1 MNENT
6 ATTVGQIHA
15 ESTSSEEKKP
25 QEPVT
30 VSMKKLIA
38 GVGTVFA
45 GVIEM
50 LEALEP
56 HVAQHLVDVAVQH
69 TADEKKSTDVKS
81 AQLRS
86 DPTAGS
92 VSEHSEEIEKEPVA
106 KADAQTDTAAAVS
119 EKLPDEE
126 SQNAGSDTTAMNT
139 VTEDDLTKII
149 VRKIKQNRSNN
160 EKIGAI
166 LRTYGVS
173 KVSELPVSKYEAFLT
188 DVSQL

>member
-1 MNENT
+1 MN
-6 ATTVGQIHA
+6 
-15 ESTSSEEKKP
+15 ESTSNASDQSQNENSMQDGQAP

-56 HVAQHLVDVAVQH
+56 HVAHHLVDVAVQNA
-69 TADEKKSTDVKS
+69 ADRKKSVEPEAVQPRDERGSNTVSGPAADAEKN
-81 AQLRS
+81 
-86 DPTAGS
+86 S
-92 VSEHSEEIEKEPVA
+92 VSEDADQKDVSAPVVMDRHKEAEQQATPEV
-106 KADAQTDTAAAVS
+106 AAV
-119 EKLPDEE
+119 
-126 SQNAGSDTTAMNT
+126 NT

>member
-6 ATTVGQIHA
+6 ATSVGQVQA
-15 ESTSSEEKKP
+15 EGTSFEEQKP

-56 HVAQHLVDVAVQH
+56 HVAQHLVNVAAQH
-69 TADEKKSTDVKS
+69 TADEKSTDVKS
-81 AQLRS
+81 AQLGS

-92 VSEHSEEIEKEPVA
+92 VFEHPEETVKEPVA
-106 KADAQTDTAAAVS
+106 EADAQTDTAARVS
-119 EKLPDEE
+119 EELPGEE
-126 SQNAGSDTTAMNT
+126 KQDAGSDTTAVNT

>member
-6 ATTVGQIHA
+6 AKTVGQIHA
-15 ESTSSEEKKP
+15 EGTSLEEQKP

-69 TADEKKSTDVKS
+69 TADEKNTDVKS
-81 AQLRS
+81 AQSGS
-86 DPTAGS
+86 DPAAGS
-92 VSEHSEEIEKEPVA
+92 VFEHPEETVKELVA
-106 KADAQTDTAAAVS
+106 EADAQTDAAAGVS
-119 EKLPDEE
+119 EELPGEKN
-126 SQNAGSDTTAMNT
+126 QNAVPDTPAVNT

>member
-6 ATTVGQIHA
+6 ATTAGQIQT
-15 ESTSSEEKKP
+15 EGTSFEEQKP

-69 TADEKKSTDVKS
+69 TADEKSTDVKS
-81 AQLRS
+81 AQLGS

-92 VSEHSEEIEKEPVA
+92 VFEHPEETVKEPVA
-106 KADAQTDTAAAVS
+106 EADAQTDTAAGVS
-119 EKLPDEE
+119 EELPGEE
-126 SQNAGSDTTAMNT
+126 KQDAGYDTTAVNT
-139 VTEDDLTKII
+139 VTENDLTKII

-166 LRTYGVS
+166 LRAYGVS

>member
-6 ATTVGQIHA
+6 ATVGQIHA
-15 ESTSSEEKKP
+15 EGTSLEEQQP
-25 QEPVT
+25 QEAVT

-38 GVGTVFA
+38 DVGTVFA

-69 TADEKKSTDVKS
+69 TADEKSTDVKS
-81 AQLRS
+81 VQSRC

-92 VSEHSEEIEKEPVA
+92 VSEHSEETVKEPVA
-106 KADAQTDTAAAVS
+106 EADAQTDTAAGVS
-119 EKLPDEE
+119 EEKQD
-126 SQNAGSDTTAMNT
+126 AGSDTTAMNT

>member
-6 ATTVGQIHA
+6 ATTIGQIQA
-15 ESTSSEEKKP
+15 EGTSFEEQKP

-38 GVGTVFA
+38 GVGTVFV

-56 HVAQHLVDVAVQH
+56 HVAQHLVDVAVQY

-81 AQLRS
+81 AQLGS

-106 KADAQTDTAAAVS
+106 EADAQTDTAAAVS
-119 EKLPDEE
+119 EKLSGEE
-126 SQNAGSDTTAMNT
+126 SQDAVSDTTAVNT

>member
-6 ATTVGQIHA
+6 ATTVGQIQA
-15 ESTSSEEKKP
+15 EGTSREEQKP

-45 GVIEM
+45 GVVEM
-50 LEALEP
+50 LEAMEP

-69 TADEKKSTDVKS
+69 TTDEKKSRDLKS
-81 AQLRS
+81 IQPGCA
-86 DPTAGS
+86 PTAGS
-92 VSEHSEEIEKEPVA
+92 VSEYPEEIEKESVA
-106 KADAQTDTAAAVS
+106 EADAQTDTAAGVS
-119 EKLPDEE
+119 EELPGEN
-126 SQNAGSDTTAMNT
+126 SQDAGSDTTAVNT

>member
-15 ESTSSEEKKP
+15 EGTSFEEQKP

-56 HVAQHLVDVAVQH
+56 HVAQHLLEVAVQH
-69 TADEKKSTDVKS
+69 TADEKSTDVKS
-81 AQLRS
+81 VQS
-86 DPTAGS
+86 GCDPTVGS
-92 VSEHSEEIEKEPVA
+92 VSEHSEETVKEPVA
-106 KADAQTDTAAAVS
+106 EADAQSDTAAGVS
-119 EKLPDEE
+119 DEPPGEEKQD
-126 SQNAGSDTTAMNT
+126 AGSDTTAVNT

>member
-15 ESTSSEEKKP
+15 EGTSFEEQKP

-69 TADEKKSTDVKS
+69 TADEKNTDVKS
-81 AQLRS
+81 VQSGYA
-86 DPTAGS
+86 PTAGS
-92 VSEHSEEIEKEPVA
+92 VFEHPEETVKEPVA
-106 KADAQTDTAAAVS
+106 EADAQTDTAAGVS
-119 EKLPDEE
+119 EELPGKEKQDAE
-126 SQNAGSDTTAMNT
+126 SDTTAVNT

>member
-15 ESTSSEEKKP
+15 EGTSLEEQKP

-30 VSMKKLIA
+30 ISMKKLIA

-69 TADEKKSTDVKS
+69 TADEKSTDVKS
-81 AQLRS
+81 VQS
-86 DPTAGS
+86 GCDPTVGS
-92 VSEHSEEIEKEPVA
+92 VSEHSEETVKEPVA
-106 KADAQTDTAAAVS
+106 EADAQSDTAAGVS
-119 EKLPDEE
+119 DEPPGEEKQD
-126 SQNAGSDTTAMNT
+126 AGSDTTAVNT

>member
-15 ESTSSEEKKP
+15 EGTSFEEQKP

-69 TADEKKSTDVKS
+69 TVDEKKSTDVVS
-81 AQLRS
+81 AQS
-86 DPTAGS
+86 GYASTAGS
-92 VSEHSEEIEKEPVA
+92 VFEHPEETVKEPVA
-106 KADAQTDTAAAVS
+106 EADTQTDTAARVS
-119 EKLPDEE
+119 EELPCEE
-126 SQNAGSDTTAMNT
+126 KQDAGSDTTAVNT

>member
-6 ATTVGQIHA
+6 ATTVAQIHA
-15 ESTSSEEKKP
+15 EGTSLEEQQP
-25 QEPVT
+25 QEAVT

-56 HVAQHLVDVAVQH
+56 HVAQHLVDVAIQH

-81 AQLRS
+81 AQSEYDR
-86 DPTAGS
+86 TAGS
-92 VSEHSEEIEKEPVA
+92 VSEHSEEIVKEPVA
-106 KADAQTDTAAAVS
+106 EADTQTDTAAGVS
-119 EKLPDEE
+119 EEPPGEE
-126 SQNAGSDTTAMNT
+126 KQDAGSDTTAVNT

>member
-15 ESTSSEEKKP
+15 EGTSLEEQKP

-38 GVGTVFA
+38 GVGTVFT

-69 TADEKKSTDVKS
+69 TADEKKSTDMKP
-81 AQLRS
+81 AQS
-86 DPTAGS
+86 GYVPAAGS
-92 VSEHSEEIEKEPVA
+92 VSEHSEQIVKEPVA
-106 KADAQTDTAAAVS
+106 EADAQTDTAAAVS
-119 EKLPDEE
+119 EKLSGEE
-126 SQNAGSDTTAMNT
+126 SQDAVSDTTAMNT

>member
-15 ESTSSEEKKP
+15 EGTSLEEQQP
-25 QEPVT
+25 QEAVT

-56 HVAQHLVDVAVQH
+56 HVAQHLVDVAIQH

-81 AQLRS
+81 AQSEYDR
-86 DPTAGS
+86 TAGS
-92 VSEHSEEIEKEPVA
+92 VSEHSEEIVKEPVA
-106 KADAQTDTAAAVS
+106 EADTQTDTAAGVS
-119 EKLPDEE
+119 EEPPGEE
-126 SQNAGSDTTAMNT
+126 KQDAGSDTTAVNT

>member
-6 ATTVGQIHA
+6 ATVGQIQT
-15 ESTSSEEKKP
+15 EGTSFEEQKP

-69 TADEKKSTDVKS
+69 TADEKNTDVKS
-81 AQLRS
+81 AQSGS
-86 DPTAGS
+86 DPAAGS
-92 VSEHSEEIEKEPVA
+92 VSEHSEETVKEPVA
-106 KADAQTDTAAAVS
+106 EANAQTDTAAGVS
-119 EKLPDEE
+119 EELPSEE
-126 SQNAGSDTTAMNT
+126 KQDAGSDTTAVNT
-139 VTEDDLTKII
+139 VSKDDLTKII
-149 VRKIKQNRSNN
+149 VLTIKPMDLQNN
-160 EKIGAI
+160 ELLHMGEYPQKGLSHDSI
-166 LRTYGVS
+166 
-173 KVSELPVSKYEAFLT
+173 
-188 DVSQL
+188 

>member
-6 ATTVGQIHA
+6 TTVGQIQT
-15 ESTSSEEKKP
+15 EGTSFEEQKP

-69 TADEKKSTDVKS
+69 TADEQKCADVKS
-81 AQLRS
+81 TQS
-86 DPTAGS
+86 GYVPTAGS
-92 VSEHSEEIEKEPVA
+92 VSEHSEQIVKEPVTE
-106 KADAQTDTAAAVS
+106 ADAQTDIAAAFREEIPS
-119 EKLPDEE
+119 EEKQD
-126 SQNAGSDTTAMNT
+126 AGSDTTAVST

>member
-6 ATTVGQIHA
+6 ATTAGQVQA
-15 ESTSSEEKKP
+15 EGTSFEEQKP

-69 TADEKKSTDVKS
+69 TADEKSTDVKS
-81 AQLRS
+81 VQS
-86 DPTAGS
+86 GCDPTVGS
-92 VSEHSEEIEKEPVA
+92 VSEHSEETVKEPVA
-106 KADAQTDTAAAVS
+106 EADAQSDTAAGVS
-119 EKLPDEE
+119 DEPPGEEKQD
-126 SQNAGSDTTAMNT
+126 AGSDTTAVNT

>member
-15 ESTSSEEKKP
+15 EGTSLEEQQP
-25 QEPVT
+25 QEAVT

-69 TADEKKSTDVKS
+69 TADEKSTDVKS
-81 AQLRS
+81 VQS
-86 DPTAGS
+86 GCDPTAGS
-92 VSEHSEEIEKEPVA
+92 VSEHSEETVKEPVA
-106 KADAQTDTAAAVS
+106 EADAQTDTAAGVS
-119 EKLPDEE
+119 EEPPGEE
-126 SQNAGSDTTAMNT
+126 KQDAGSDTTAVNT

-166 LRTYGVS
+166 LRTYGVG

>member
-1 MNENT
+1 MNDNT

-15 ESTSSEEKKP
+15 EGTSLEEQKP

-38 GVGTVFA
+38 GVGTVFT

-81 AQLRS
+81 AQLGS

-92 VSEHSEEIEKEPVA
+92 VSEHSEEIEKESVA
-106 KADAQTDTAAAVS
+106 EADAQTDTAAAVS
-119 EKLPDEE
+119 EERPGEE
-126 SQNAGSDTTAMNT
+126 SQNAGSDTTAVNT

>member
-6 ATTVGQIHA
+6 TTVGQIHA
-15 ESTSSEEKKP
+15 EGTSFEEQKL

-69 TADEKKSTDVKS
+69 TADEKGTDVKS
-81 AQLRS
+81 VQSGYA
-86 DPTAGS
+86 PTAGS
-92 VSEHSEEIEKEPVA
+92 VSEHSEETVKEPVA
-106 KADAQTDTAAAVS
+106 EADAQTDTAAAVS
-119 EKLPDEE
+119 EERPGEE
-126 SQNAGSDTTAMNT
+126 SQNAGSDTTAVNT

-166 LRTYGVS
+166 LKTYGVA

-188 DVSQL
+188 DLSQL

>member
-6 ATTVGQIHA
+6 ATTAGQVQA
-15 ESTSSEEKKP
+15 EGTSFEEQKP

-56 HVAQHLVDVAVQH
+56 HVAQHLLEVAVQH
-69 TADEKKSTDVKS
+69 TADEKSTDVKS
-81 AQLRS
+81 VQS
-86 DPTAGS
+86 GCDPTVGS
-92 VSEHSEEIEKEPVA
+92 VSEHSEETVKEPVA
-106 KADAQTDTAAAVS
+106 EADAQSDTAAGVS
-119 EKLPDEE
+119 DEPPGEEKQD
-126 SQNAGSDTTAMNT
+126 AGSDTTAVNT

>member
-15 ESTSSEEKKP
+15 EGTSLEEQKP

-69 TADEKKSTDVKS
+69 TADEKSTDVKS
-81 AQLRS
+81 AQSEYDR
-86 DPTAGS
+86 TAGS
-92 VSEHSEEIEKEPVA
+92 VSEHSEEIVKEPVA
-106 KADAQTDTAAAVS
+106 EADTQTDTAAAVS
-119 EKLPDEE
+119 EERPGEE
-126 SQNAGSDTTAMNT
+126 SQNAGSDTTAVNT

>member
-15 ESTSSEEKKP
+15 EGTSFEEQKP

-69 TADEKKSTDVKS
+69 TADEKNTDVKS
-81 AQLRS
+81 AQSEYDR
-86 DPTAGS
+86 TAGS
-92 VSEHSEEIEKEPVA
+92 VSEHSEEIVKEPVA
-106 KADAQTDTAAAVS
+106 EADTQTDTAAGVS
-119 EKLPDEE
+119 EELPGEE
-126 SQNAGSDTTAMNT
+126 NQDAGSDTAAVNT
-139 VTEDDLTKII
+139 LTEDDLTKII

>member
-6 ATTVGQIHA
+6 ATTVDQIHA
-15 ESTSSEEKKP
+15 EGTSLEEQKQ

-56 HVAQHLVDVAVQH
+56 HVAQHLVDVAAQH
-69 TADEKKSTDVKS
+69 TADEKSTDVKS
-81 AQLRS
+81 AQLGS

-92 VSEHSEEIEKEPVA
+92 VFEHPEETVKEPVA
-106 KADAQTDTAAAVS
+106 EADAQTDTAARVS
-119 EKLPDEE
+119 EETPGEE
-126 SQNAGSDTTAMNT
+126 KQDAGSDTAAVNT

>member
-15 ESTSSEEKKP
+15 EGTSLEEQQP
-25 QEPVT
+25 QEAVT

-69 TADEKKSTDVKS
+69 TADEKSTDVKS
-81 AQLRS
+81 VQSGYA
-86 DPTAGS
+86 PTAGS
-92 VSEHSEEIEKEPVA
+92 VSEHSEETVKEPVA
-106 KADAQTDTAAAVS
+106 EADAQTDTAAGVREEPPGE
-119 EKLPDEE
+119 EKQD
-126 SQNAGSDTTAMNT
+126 AGSDTTAVNT

>member
-15 ESTSSEEKKP
+15 EGTSLEEQKP

-45 GVIEM
+45 GIIKM

-69 TADEKKSTDVKS
+69 TADEKNTDVKS
-81 AQLRS
+81 AQSGS
-86 DPTAGS
+86 DTAAGP
-92 VSEHSEEIEKEPVA
+92 VSEHSEETEKEPVA
-106 KADAQTDTAAAVS
+106 EADAQTDIAAAVS
-119 EKLPDEE
+119 EELPGEE
-126 SQNAGSDTTAMNT
+126 NQDAGSDTTAVNT

>member
-15 ESTSSEEKKP
+15 EGTSFEEQKP

-69 TADEKKSTDVKS
+69 TADEKSTDVKS
-81 AQLRS
+81 
-86 DPTAGS
+86 
-92 VSEHSEEIEKEPVA
+92 VA
-106 KADAQTDTAAAVS
+106 VIP
-119 EKLPDEE
+119 EGFVE
-126 SQNAGSDTTAMNT
+126 
-139 VTEDDLTKII
+139 
-149 VRKIKQNRSNN
+149 R
-160 EKIGAI
+160 I
-166 LRTYGVS
+166 LC
-173 KVSELPVSKYEAFLT
+173 L
-188 DVSQL
+188 

>member
-15 ESTSSEEKKP
+15 EGTSFEEQKP

-69 TADEKKSTDVKS
+69 TADEQKCADVKS
-81 AQLRS
+81 TQS
-86 DPTAGS
+86 GYVPTAGS
-92 VSEHSEEIEKEPVA
+92 VSEHSEQIVKEPVTE
-106 KADAQTDTAAAVS
+106 ADAQTDTAAAVS
-119 EKLPDEE
+119 EELPSEE
-126 SQNAGSDTTAMNT
+126 NQNAVPDTTAVNT
-139 VTEDDLTKII
+139 VSEDDLTKII

>member
-15 ESTSSEEKKP
+15 EGTSLEEQKP

-56 HVAQHLVDVAVQH
+56 HVAQHLVNVAAQH
-69 TADEKKSTDVKS
+69 TADEKSTDVKS
-81 AQLRS
+81 AQLGS

-92 VSEHSEEIEKEPVA
+92 VFEHPEETVKEPVA
-106 KADAQTDTAAAVS
+106 EADAQTDTAARVS
-119 EKLPDEE
+119 EELPGEE
-126 SQNAGSDTTAMNT
+126 KQDAGSDTTAVNT

>member
-15 ESTSSEEKKP
+15 EGTSFEEQKP

-81 AQLRS
+81 VQSGYA
-86 DPTAGS
+86 PTAGS
-92 VSEHSEEIEKEPVA
+92 VFEHPEETVKEPVA
-106 KADAQTDTAAAVS
+106 EADAQTDTAAAVS
-119 EKLPDEE
+119 EERPSEE
-126 SQNAGSDTTAMNT
+126 SQNAGSDTPAVNT

>member
-6 ATTVGQIHA
+6 ATTAGQVQA
-15 ESTSSEEKKP
+15 EGTSFEEQKP

-69 TADEKKSTDVKS
+69 TADEKSTDVKS
-81 AQLRS
+81 AQS
-86 DPTAGS
+86 GCDPTAGS
-92 VSEHSEEIEKEPVA
+92 VSEYPEETVKEPVA
-106 KADAQTDTAAAVS
+106 EADAQTDTT
-119 EKLPDEE
+119 
-126 SQNAGSDTTAMNT
+126 AG
-139 VTEDDLTKII
+139 V
-149 VRKIKQNRSNN
+149 
-160 EKIGAI
+160 
-166 LRTYGVS
+166 
-173 KVSELPVSKYEAFLT
+173 
-188 DVSQL
+188 

>member
-6 ATTVGQIHA
+6 ATTAGQVQA
-15 ESTSSEEKKP
+15 EGTSFEEQKP

-56 HVAQHLVDVAVQH
+56 HVAQHLLEVAVQH
-69 TADEKKSTDVKS
+69 TADEKSTDVKS
-81 AQLRS
+81 VQS
-86 DPTAGS
+86 GCDPTVGS
-92 VSEHSEEIEKEPVA
+92 VSEHSEETVKEPVA
-106 KADAQTDTAAAVS
+106 EADAQSDTAAGVS
-119 EKLPDEE
+119 DEPPGEEKQD
-126 SQNAGSDTTAMNT
+126 AGSDTTAVNT

-173 KVSELPVSKYEAFLT
+173 KVSELPVFKYEAFLT

>member
-6 ATTVGQIHA
+6 VTTVGQIQV
-15 ESTSSEEKKP
+15 EGTSLEEQKP

-38 GVGTVFA
+38 GVSTVFA

-69 TADEKKSTDVKS
+69 TADEQKCADVKS
-81 AQLRS
+81 TQS
-86 DPTAGS
+86 GYVPTAGS
-92 VSEHSEEIEKEPVA
+92 VSEHSEQIVKEPVTE
-106 KADAQTDTAAAVS
+106 ADAQTDTAAAFREELPS
-119 EKLPDEE
+119 KEKQD
-126 SQNAGSDTTAMNT
+126 AGSDTTAVST

>member
-15 ESTSSEEKKP
+15 EGTSLEEQKP

-69 TADEKKSTDVKS
+69 TADEKNTDVKS
-81 AQLRS
+81 AQSGS
-86 DPTAGS
+86 DPAAGL
-92 VSEHSEEIEKEPVA
+92 VSEHSEETEKEPVA
-106 KADAQTDTAAAVS
+106 EADAQTDTAAAVS
-119 EKLPDEE
+119 EERPGEE
-126 SQNAGSDTTAMNT
+126 SQNAGSDTTAVNT

>member
-6 ATTVGQIHA
+6 ATTAGQVQA
-15 ESTSSEEKKP
+15 ECTSFEEQKP

-69 TADEKKSTDVKS
+69 TVDEKSTDVKS
-81 AQLRS
+81 AQS
-86 DPTAGS
+86 GCDPTAGS
-92 VSEHSEEIEKEPVA
+92 VSEHSEETEKEPVA
-106 KADAQTDTAAAVS
+106 EADAQTDTAAAVS
-119 EKLPDEE
+119 EELPSEE
-126 SQNAGSDTTAMNT
+126 KQDAGSDTTAMNT

>member
-15 ESTSSEEKKP
+15 EGTSLEEQKP

-69 TADEKKSTDVKS
+69 TADEKNTDVKS
-81 AQLRS
+81 AQLGS

-92 VSEHSEEIEKEPVA
+92 VFEHPEETVKEPVA
-106 KADAQTDTAAAVS
+106 EADAQTDTAAGVS
-119 EKLPDEE
+119 EELPGEE
-126 SQNAGSDTTAMNT
+126 KQDAGSDTTAVNT

-160 EKIGAI
+160 EKIGVI

>member
-6 ATTVGQIHA
+6 ATTVDQIHA
-15 ESTSSEEKKP
+15 EGTSLEEQKQ

-56 HVAQHLVDVAVQH
+56 HVAQHLVDVAAQH
-69 TADEKKSTDVKS
+69 TADEKSTDVKS
-81 AQLRS
+81 AQLGS

-92 VSEHSEEIEKEPVA
+92 VFEHPEETVKEPVA
-106 KADAQTDTAAAVS
+106 EADAQTDTAARVS
-119 EKLPDEE
+119 EELPGEE
-126 SQNAGSDTTAMNT
+126 KQDAGSDTTAVNT